1 MKENRNDNGIL
12 SIYTLIWP
20 FSIGRDKS
28 TGKSNNFKSEPQ
40 VIYFSGCS
48 PAPSHLGN
56 PKKNRVSISSLA
68 ESISVKAKF
77 FRKNFQRRKYFIT
90 SVQFHIKRII
100 LKTKNIITL
109 SIMLL

>member
-40 VIYFSGCS
+40 VIYFSGCC
-48 PAPSHLGN
+48 PVPSHLGN
-56 PKKNRVSISSLA
+56 PKKIVFPSLLLLK
-68 ESISVKAKF
+68 V
-77 FRKNFQRRKYFIT
+77 FRWKQNFLERTFKEEN
-90 SVQFHIKRII
+90 I
-100 LKTKNIITL
+100 L
-109 SIMLL
+109 

>member
-40 VIYFSGCS
+40 VI
-48 PAPSHLGN
+48 
-56 PKKNRVSISSLA
+56 
-68 ESISVKAKF
+68 
-77 FRKNFQRRKYFIT
+77 
-90 SVQFHIKRII
+90 
-100 LKTKNIITL
+100 
-109 SIMLL
+109 

>member
-40 VIYFSGCS
+40 ARKIFIKRYV
-48 PAPSHLGN
+48 
-56 PKKNRVSISSLA
+56 KNRL
-68 ESISVKAKF
+68 
-77 FRKNFQRRKYFIT
+77 
-90 SVQFHIKRII
+90 
-100 LKTKNIITL
+100 
-109 SIMLL
+109 